1 MKAVEPVKA
10 RLELSTGVELVTG
23 TAEVDRGHLPG
34 WSDRNDECARFS
46 RWSAAEKRARWVV
59 RVAGS
64 DSQNQ
69 TLPWIGRHSH
79 PFPFLTTCPRLGKG
93 GKCWPMTQA
102 PVSAARSKMA
112 RLLTSA
118 LSGTMS

>member
-46 RWSAAEKRARWVV
+46 ATPQREKRAR
-59 RVAGS
+59 
-64 DSQNQ
+64 
-69 TLPWIGRHSH
+69 
-79 PFPFLTTCPRLGKG
+79 
-93 GKCWPMTQA
+93 
-102 PVSAARSKMA
+102 
-112 RLLTSA
+112 
-118 LSGTMS
+118 